1 MPLLPAVQS
10 ANDQGLVDEGGLVM
24 VTGEQFWQ
32 SLQASGLFSSEDLER
47 YRNRWFKEG
56 LPDSG
61 EELARELVRHGVLT
75 SFQAGCLLRGKTKF
89 LVLGEYEILDQ
100 LGKGGMGVVF
110 KARHRRME
118 RVVALKTL
126 PPQAMKD
133 PESVQRFYREVKA
146 AARLIHPNI
155 VTAYDAGEQHGIHY
169 LVMEYVDGQD
179 LASLVKE
186 HGPMPLEEA
195 LECVL
200 QAARGLAYAHS
211 QGVIHRDIK
220 PSNLLVDRSG
230 VVKILD
236 MGLARLMFDPARD
249 GVTGDQLTAT
259 GQVMGTCDYMAPEQA
274 VSTHRVD
281 GRADIYSLGC
291 TLYRLLTGEPPYPRQ
306 TLMEVL
312 VAHREAPIPSLSK
325 ARPDVPVEVD
335 MVFQRMMAKHPEDR
349 YQRMEEVIEALEHCL
364 AVCRAGVPAG
374 GGGELSISA
383 WLARL
388 SQRQEGAAEDET
400 LAAGMAEATPRKVG
414 SWPRMRGIS
423 AQSARKWQDL
433 FSSQSLVV
441 WGGVAV
447 GCLILLGI
455 LVVVLRPGRSSGTSG
470 EARKPVARPAA
481 RSSER
486 VAGPQP
492 QPTLPVWQKEL
503 EKVEGEVQGYL
514 AGREYGRALAAYQQL
529 ADRYQ
534 DLELAQVVQERKA
547 KVEEAASQA
556 AKAAEEQARQLLAE
570 KKFVG
575 ARVVLL
581 PVIQRFGIPALAEKA
596 QGLLKEIEAAEK
608 AADEVAQA
616 SASEEPA
623 SPGQMPAGESKPEET
638 ESAGRE
644 RAAIEVAWEKVA
656 GLLREWEDREAEFT
670 RATAGV
676 EEKVRQWDFAGALAE
691 AEKIQLSD
699 PALADRWNVR
709 QQELS
714 WLVEWK
720 GRIMEKINGS
730 SGRLRKSDLGL
741 RGLGGEVVAADEEKI
756 TCRLLGEK
764 TETLAWQELGSQAP
778 RKLASLVL
786 DPARPE
792 DLLKAAVFLVSM
804 GESGE
809 ATRYFVEAEKKGL
822 SVQKHLELASYPLL
836 RDLVDQLRKKEYPAA
851 RLALDRLEKEP
862 ALAEWHSQHQ
872 ELLQGIEAV
881 LAAAQREAEAEK
893 LYAEAVKLYKEQE
906 LHDVK
911 PLVEQLRTDYAD
923 TTVVLDTSRQPP
935 LSELEKATANLGR
948 RITVRQDG
956 KGDFTSIQAAID
968 AAEPNSL
975 IEIQD
980 STVYSE
986 KLSIPP
992 KGITLRGKRGMW
1004 PIITSSGLPSPVEVL
1019 VGSGGRIQMESLVIQ
1034 HYHAAGRSV
1043 GIAGADVELRHCI
1056 VFSSGT
1062 GIAANNARLEQ
1073 CIVSSVEGWPVYIT
1087 NSIVFSRLGY
1097 GDRIVSARNV
1107 LAVGGAVCPPGSEL
1121 AYCTIPDTVHLGDKD
1136 GTLHDCIIK
1145 TVQASGRGNKIENC
1159 NVYGNPPF
1167 VDFAAPGKGC
1177 FGGDPQFID
1186 PQNLDYRLRPTSPC
1200 RGRASDGGDVGFRYT
1215 PEIIDLV
1222 KIALELRRRGII
1234 KF

>member
-1 MPLLPAVQS
+1 
-10 ANDQGLVDEGGLVM
+10 M

-32 SLQASGLFSSEDLER
+32 ALQASGLFSSEDLER

-61 EELARELVRHGVLT
+61 EEVARELVRHGVLT
-75 SFQAGCLLRGKTKF
+75 SFQAGCVLRGKTKF

-146 AARLIHPNI
+146 AARLSHPNI

-236 MGLARLMFDPARD
+236 MGLARLMFDRAKD
-249 GVTGDQLTAT
+249 GVTEDQLTFT

-291 TLYRLLTGEPPYPRQ
+291 TLYRLLTGEPPYPRR

-364 AVCRAGVPAG
+364 AVCRTGVPAG

-388 SQRQEGAAEDET
+388 SQRQEGVAEEET
-400 LAAGMAEATPRKVG
+400 VAAGGAEATPRKVG
-414 SWPRMRGIS
+414 SWPRMPGVS
-423 AQSARKWQDL
+423 SQSARKWQDWL
-433 FSSQSLVV
+433 SSQSLVV

-455 LVVVLRPGRSSGTSG
+455 LAVVLRPGRSSGTSG
-470 EARKPVARPAA
+470 EARRPVARPAA

-486 VAGPQP
+486 VARPQP
-492 QPTLPVWQKEL
+492 QPTLPGWQKEL
-503 EKVEGEVQGYL
+503 EKVEGEVQEYL
-514 AGREYGRALAAYQQL
+514 AKQEYGRALAAYQEL

-534 DLELAQVVQERKA
+534 DLELAQLVQERKA
-547 KVEEAASQA
+547 RVEEAATQGA
-556 AKAAEEQARQLLAE
+556 QAAEEQARQLLAE

-581 PVIQRFGIPALAEKA
+581 PVVERFGIPALAEKA
-596 QGLLKEIEAAEK
+596 QALLKEIEAAEK
-608 AADEVAQA
+608 AADEVAQV
-616 SASEEPA
+616 SPSEGPA
-623 SPGQMPAGESKPEET
+623 SPDQMPAGESKPQEI
-638 ESAGRE
+638 ESPGRE
-644 RAAIEVAWEKVA
+644 RPAIEVAWEKVE

-676 EEKVRQWDFAGALAE
+676 EEKVLQWDFAGALAE
-691 AEKIQLSD
+691 AEKVQLTD
-699 PALADRWNVR
+699 PTLADRWNVR
-709 QQELS
+709 QQELR
-714 WLVEWK
+714 WLAEWK
-720 GRIMEKINGS
+720 RRMIEKINGS

-741 RGLGGEVVAADEEKI
+741 RGLGGDVLAADEEKV
-756 TCRLLGEK
+756 TCRLLGDK
-764 TETLAWQELGSQAP
+764 PETLAWQELGPQAP
-778 RKLASLVL
+778 KKLVSLVL
-786 DPARPE
+786 DPTKPD

-836 RDLVDQLRKKEYPAA
+836 RDLVERLRKKEYPAA

-862 ALAEWHSQHQ
+862 ALAEWREKHK
-872 ELLQGIEAV
+872 ELMQGIEAV

-911 PLVEQLRTDYAD
+911 PLVEQLRTQYAD
-923 TTVVLDTSRQPP
+923 TAVVLDTSRQPP
-935 LSELEKATANLGR
+935 VSELEKATAHLGR

-980 STVYSE
+980 SGPYRES
-986 KLSIPP
+986 L
-992 KGITLRGKRGMW
+992 GIVKDGLHIRGGKQAW
-1004 PIITSSGLPSPVEVL
+1004 PILTSEGLADKPTNL
-1019 VGSGGRIQMESLVIQ
+1019 VTIQAKDIKLTKLVIHHVNYTGVPQ
-1034 HYHAAGRSV
+1034 AISV
-1043 GIAGADVELRHCI
+1043 YNNSDVSLTRTIVYLDHWNAISGIWTRGSVAIKSSLLICQGEIRGSSIDDSVWVVGAHPHI
-1056 VFSSGT
+1056 N
-1062 GIAANNARLEQ
+1062 GIINTN
-1073 CIVSSVEGWPVYIT
+1073 IT
-1087 NSIVFSRLGY
+1087 NSAFRGGIYTVADSQLE
-1097 GDRIVSARNV
+1097 NV
-1107 LAVGGAVCPPGSEL
+1107 TVCG
-1121 AYCTIPDTVHLGDKD
+1121 
-1136 GTLHDCIIK
+1136 
-1145 TVQASGRGNKIENC
+1145 
-1159 NVYGNPPF
+1159 
-1167 VDFAAPGKGC
+1167 
-1177 FGGDPQFID
+1177 
-1186 PQNLDYRLRPTSPC
+1186 
-1200 RGRASDGGDVGFRYT
+1200 
-1215 PEIIDLV
+1215 EI
-1222 KIALELRRRGII
+1222 A
-1234 KF
+1234 

>member
-1 MPLLPAVQS
+1 
-10 ANDQGLVDEGGLVM
+10 M

-61 EELARELVRHGVLT
+61 EEVARELVRHGVLT

-968 AAEPNSL
+968 AAEPGCL
-975 IEIQD
+975 ITIADNALYFERLVIPA
-980 STVYSE
+980 E
-986 KLSIPP
+986 KLN
-992 KGITLRGKRGMW
+992 LRIEGKRGSW
-1004 PIITSSGLPSPVEVL
+1004 PVVIESSEIRQQGSPLIQIQSQNVLLSRLVIVGVQRSDRDLSTVEVMGGTSTMQFVIVYATPPVPAL
-1019 VGSGGRIQMESLVIQ
+1019 VASKASPCILENSLFLGKVVSSAKFEARNCLFVGSQVCASSPCSITHCVVAPLERLVSNDYRRIQILAAWGSEPAVI
-1034 HYHAAGRSV
+1034 RDS
-1043 GIAGADVELRHCI
+1043 IVERFE
-1056 VFSSGT
+1056 V
-1062 GIAANNARLEQ
+1062 AANTKIEYCIFFGANAFSESAGGPGIGCFQANPMFRDPNNLDFRL
-1073 CIVSSVEGWPVYIT
+1073 
-1087 NSIVFSRLGY
+1087 L
-1097 GDRIVSARNV
+1097 
-1107 LAVGGAVCPPGSEL
+1107 PGS
-1121 AYCTIPDTVHLGDKD
+1121 P
-1136 GTLHDCIIK
+1136 CI
-1145 TVQASGRGNKIENC
+1145 
-1159 NVYGNPPF
+1159 
-1167 VDFAAPGKGC
+1167 GK
-1177 FGGDPQFID
+1177 
-1186 PQNLDYRLRPTSPC
+1186 
-1200 RGRASDGGDVGFRYT
+1200 ASDGGDIGVRWT
-1215 PEIIDLV
+1215 PEMLEMV
-1222 KIALELRRRGII
+1222 QVALELRRRGII

>member
-146 AARLIHPNI
+146 AARLSHPNI

-236 MGLARLMFDPARD
+236 MGLARLMFDPAKD

-335 MVFQRMMAKHPEDR
+335 MVFQRMMAKRPEDR

-400 LAAGMAEATPRKVG
+400 AVGMAEATPRKVG

-423 AQSARKWQDL
+423 AQSARKWQDWL
-433 FSSQSLVV
+433 SSQSLFI
-441 WGGVAV
+441 WGGVVV

-455 LVVVLRPGRSSGTSG
+455 LAVVLRPGRSSGTSG
-470 EARKPVARPAA
+470 EARRPVARPAA

-492 QPTLPVWQKEL
+492 QPTLPVWQEEL

-514 AGREYGRALAAYQQL
+514 AGQEYGRALAAYQQL

-556 AKAAEEQARQLLAE
+556 VQAAEEQARQLLAE

-581 PVIQRFGIPALAEKA
+581 PVMERFGIPALAEKA

-608 AADEVAQA
+608 ATDEMAQA
-616 SASEEPA
+616 SASKEPA
-623 SPGQMPAGESKPEET
+623 SPGQMPAGESKPQET
-638 ESAGRE
+638 ASAGRE
-644 RAAIEVAWEKVA
+644 RPAIEMAWEKVA

-699 PALADRWNVR
+699 PALAVRWEVR
-709 QQELS
+709 REELS

-822 SVQKHLELASYPLL
+822 SVRKHLELASYPLL
-836 RDLVDQLRKKEYPAA
+836 RDLVEQLRKKEYPAA

-862 ALAEWHSQHQ
+862 ALAEWRSQHQ

-911 PLVEQLRTDYAD
+911 PLVEQLRTQYAD
-923 TTVVLDTSRQPP
+923 TTVVFDTARQPP

-956 KGDFTSIQAAID
+956 KGDFRTIQAAID
-968 AAEPNSL
+968 AAQTGDL
-975 IEIQD
+975 VEIQD
-980 STVYSE
+980 SGIYSE
-986 KLSIPP
+986 AVKIPNT
-992 KGITLRGKRGMW
+992 KSNITL
-1004 PIITSSGLPSPVEVL
+1004 
-1019 VGSGGRIQMESLVIQ
+1019 
-1034 HYHAAGRSV
+1034 AGRKKCWPLLLSMEPNSV
-1043 GIAGADVELRHCI
+1043 VGNLLTIEGPDVTIR
-1056 VFSSGT
+1056 
-1062 GIAANNARLEQ
+1062 RLL
-1073 CIVSSVEGWPVYIT
+1073 VVNRG
-1087 NSIVFSRLGY
+1087 
-1097 GDRIVSARNV
+1097 
-1107 LAVGGAVCPPGSEL
+1107 
-1121 AYCTIPDTVHLGDKD
+1121 
-1136 GTLHDCIIK
+1136 
-1145 TVQASGRGNKIENC
+1145 ASGRTPCAIKGSCKLENLVVVGSIRDGDWVVLNSCLIIGDIGSIGAILKI
-1159 NVYGNPPF
+1159 PF
-1167 VDFAAPGKGC
+1167 W
-1177 FGGDPQFID
+1177 
-1186 PQNLDYRLRPTSPC
+1186 
-1200 RGRASDGGDVGFRYT
+1200 
-1215 PEIIDLV
+1215 
-1222 KIALELRRRGII
+1222 
-1234 KF
+1234 

>member
-1 MPLLPAVQS
+1 
-10 ANDQGLVDEGGLVM
+10 M

-236 MGLARLMFDPARD
+236 MGLARLMFDPAKD

-335 MVFQRMMAKHPEDR
+335 MVFQRMMAKRPEDR

-400 LAAGMAEATPRKVG
+400 AVGRAEATPRKVG
-414 SWPRMRGIS
+414 SWPRMRGVS

-455 LVVVLRPGRSSGTSG
+455 LAVVLRPGRSAGTSG
-470 EARKPVARPAA
+470 EARRPVARPAA

-492 QPTLPVWQKEL
+492 QPTLPVWQEEL

-514 AGREYGRALAAYQQL
+514 AGQEYGRALAAYQEL

-556 AKAAEEQARQLLAE
+556 AQAAEEQARQLLAE

-581 PVIQRFGIPALAEKA
+581 PVVERFGIPALAEKA

-608 AADEVAQA
+608 ATEEVAQA
-616 SASEEPA
+616 YASKEPA

-699 PALADRWNVR
+699 PALAVRWEVR
-709 QQELS
+709 REELS

-822 SVQKHLELASYPLL
+822 SVRKHLELASYPLL
-836 RDLVDQLRKKEYPAA
+836 RDLVEQLRKKEYPAA

-862 ALAEWHSQHQ
+862 ALAEWRSQHQ

-911 PLVEQLRTDYAD
+911 PLVEQLRTQYAD
-923 TTVVLDTSRQPP
+923 TTVVFDTARQPP

-968 AAEPNSL
+968 AAEPGCLITIADNALYFERLVIPAEKLNLRIEGKRGSWPVVIESSEIRQQGSPLIQIQSQNVLLSRLVIVGVQRSDRDLSTVEVMGGTSTMQFVIVYATPPVPALVASKASPCILENSL
-975 IEIQD
+975 FLGKVVSSAKFEARNCLFVGSQVCASSPCSITHCVVAPLERLVSNDYRRIQILAAWGSEPAVIRD
-980 STVYSE
+980 STVE
-986 KLSIPP
+986 
-992 KGITLRGKRGMW
+992 RF
-1004 PIITSSGLPSPVEVL
+1004 EV
-1019 VGSGGRIQMESLVIQ
+1019 
-1034 HYHAAGRSV
+1034 
-1043 GIAGADVELRHCI
+1043 
-1056 VFSSGT
+1056 
-1062 GIAANNARLEQ
+1062 AANTKIEYCIFFGANAFSESAGGPGIGCFQANPMFRDPNNLDFRL
-1073 CIVSSVEGWPVYIT
+1073 
-1087 NSIVFSRLGY
+1087 L
-1097 GDRIVSARNV
+1097 
-1107 LAVGGAVCPPGSEL
+1107 PGS
-1121 AYCTIPDTVHLGDKD
+1121 P
-1136 GTLHDCIIK
+1136 CI
-1145 TVQASGRGNKIENC
+1145 
-1159 NVYGNPPF
+1159 
-1167 VDFAAPGKGC
+1167 GK
-1177 FGGDPQFID
+1177 
-1186 PQNLDYRLRPTSPC
+1186 
-1200 RGRASDGGDVGFRYT
+1200 ASDGGDIGVRWT
-1215 PEIIDLV
+1215 PEMLEMV
-1222 KIALELRRRGII
+1222 QVALELRRRGII